1 MRKIAF
7 ETADAE
13 YVIHAGDYKSMT
25 GVCYISMPS
34 GATIY
39 AVPAMTVNAFNYTVE
54 DLTEE
59 TEGSGTD

>member
-13 YVIHAGDYKSMT
+13 YVIHAGDYNSMT
-25 GVCYISMPS
+25 GVCYISIPS

-59 TEGSGTD
+59 AGSSGTD